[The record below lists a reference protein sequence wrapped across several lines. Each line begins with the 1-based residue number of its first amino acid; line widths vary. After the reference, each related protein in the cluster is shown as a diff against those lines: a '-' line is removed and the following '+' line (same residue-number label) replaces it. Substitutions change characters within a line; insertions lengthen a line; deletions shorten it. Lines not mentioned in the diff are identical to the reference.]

1 MSSNEKTNMRCNAY
15 IDPETG
21 IALQGERLKEAQ
33 WSNTVVPR
41 CVHELSD
48 ADVFCPVCGAR
59 VEWAALV
66 QSDTVDLSKGTEQ
79 NVGTMELGKAGK
91 AMAVGCSVG
100 VFAFALV
107 VMAGIMVWSVY
118 LSSTIWLFVL
128 LCLLCSVVECS
139 ARYMADMFV
148 DAGEPMSKVKRSLL
162 RWVCIFLLCIP
173 LAAPAYGFIQGGI
186 ESLQCIDKGKIN
198 LAKYFSNKSEMN
210 LLTRA
215 GYRWIYHMCWDFGST
230 EDEILETSPRGLW
243 KFYDADESA
252 STPVN
257 ADKGHSYE
265 EILREFDDS
274 TLSMKISTAMLKND
288 FAEARRLAK
297 QISDKDLRDF
307 QNALID
313 NAESLDENQKELQK
327 ALKEFQDILKQ

>member
-1 MSSNEKTNMRCNAY
+1 MRCNAY

-21 IALQGERLKEAQ
+21 IALQGEKLKEAQ

-41 CVHELSD
+41 CAHELSD

-59 VEWAALV
+59 VERAALV
-66 QSDTVDLSKGTEQ
+66 QSDTVDLLKGTEQ
-79 NVGTMELGKAGK
+79 DVGTKELGKAV
-91 AMAVGCSVG
+91 AIGCSVG
-100 VFAFALV
+100 VFVIFVAV
-107 VMAGIMVWSVY
+107 IAGIMIWSVF
-118 LSSTIWLFVL
+118 LSNTFWLCVL
-128 LCLLCSVVECS
+128 LCALLAGVGCCAESMVSVYEVAFMNRGE
-139 ARYMADMFV
+139 DMS
-148 DAGEPMSKVKRSLL
+148 SKKRGLL
-162 RWVCIFLLCIP
+162 RWVCIYMLCVP
-173 LAAPAYGFIQGGI
+173 LSPTAYGFIQGGI

-210 LLTRA
+210 LFTRV
-215 GYRWIYHMCWDFGST
+215 GYRWIYHIFWDFGST

-274 TLSMKISTAMLKND
+274 TLSMKISTAMLKDD

-307 QNALID
+307 QSALID